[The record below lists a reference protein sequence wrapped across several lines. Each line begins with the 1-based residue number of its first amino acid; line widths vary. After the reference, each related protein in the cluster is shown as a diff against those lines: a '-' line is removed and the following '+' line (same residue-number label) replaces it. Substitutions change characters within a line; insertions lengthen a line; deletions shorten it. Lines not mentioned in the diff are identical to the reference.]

1 MTDNLL
7 DDTIKRV
14 NDNPTVDII
23 PDPSPPHAVSPQ
35 SLANLKLGVATQWKP
50 GQSGN
55 PTGDSVSL
63 TARRRL
69 DKVCEYDSR
78 GRIWRDALADNLMR
92 QALGDKTDAMRELLD
107 RTEGRVQPASLGD
120 TYNSVNY
127 TLVVS
132 ERGQEL
138 VDKLTGGTAKTQP
151 IDIEQVEE
159 SFDVLQT

>member
-23 PDPSPPHAVSPQ
+23 SSPRISNRNISGIQPPPH
-35 SLANLKLGVATQWKP
+35 KWKP

-55 PTGDSVSL
+55 PAGLSVSMR
-63 TARRRL
+63 ARMQL

-107 RTEGRVQPASLGD
+107 RTEGRVQPSSLGD
-120 TYNSVNY
+120 TFNTVNY

-151 IDIEQVEE
+151 VEIEQAEDDE
-159 SFDVLQT
+159 N